1 MGKSVVRCI
10 QDFTEQLDKN
20 GYIAKEITIE
30 LPYYLR
36 LRLQEEM
43 LSQMRQYDQDMS
55 RGRIPEFTLN
65 TQLCPV
71 LITSLKSER
80 EQALRLR
87 LVELDKRRVELD
99 KQEEELNE
107 ILKGIK

>member
-1 MGKSVVRCI
+1 MSKSIVGCI
-10 QDFTEQLDKN
+10 QDFTNQLGMQGFNAD
-20 GYIAKEITIE
+20 EITIE

-43 LSQMRQYDQDMS
+43 LNQMRGYNRDMN

-65 TQLCPV
+65 TMLCPV
-71 LITSLKSER
+71 TITSLKSER
-80 EQALRLR
+80 EEALRSR

-99 KQEEELNE
+99 KQEKELNE
-107 ILKGIK
+107 MLKDIK